1 MTSVD
6 LSFNRENQKLGII
19 CNSMDH
25 KVIIPFRWLSKDGKL
40 LLSARIL
47 RTFAYGFLSVILAIY
62 LELIGF
68 DELYIGLIL
77 TATLINSVIFTLI
90 ASFYADR
97 IGRRKLL
104 IVYSALMSV
113 SGLVFFV
120 TTNYVALLI
129 SAFIG
134 TINVTG
140 TETGAFLSIEQAML
154 PQIID
159 VPKKR
164 NTLYALY
171 NMAGTFA
178 MSAGILAI
186 GLPQILVQQYGWNQI
201 ESIKPLFI
209 LYSIIGLG
217 VLGIYCLIS
226 NRVEISRNKNN
237 NNGNNNAINIPKPF
251 KRTLSPKSR
260 EIVGKLSGLFAID
273 SFAGGFVIQSIVS
286 FWFFTKFGVELTTL
300 SHIFSI
306 AGVLTAFSFLVA
318 AKLADKI
325 GLINTMVFTHIP
337 SNILIMLVAYAPT
350 LPLAIALYLARM
362 ALSQMDVPTRQ
373 SYIVAVV
380 EENERTAAAGI
391 TNISRNIA
399 QAVSPS
405 LAGYILHSLSVLS
418 APFVLGGV
426 LKIAYDIAL
435 YFNFKNKRPP
445 DEMK

>member
-1 MTSVD
+1 
-6 LSFNRENQKLGII
+6 
-19 CNSMDH
+19 MDS
-25 KVIIPFRWLSKDGKL
+25 KVIIPFKWLTKDGKL
-40 LLSARIL
+40 LLAARTL
-47 RTFAYGFLSVILAIY
+47 RTFAYGFLSVVLAIY
-62 LELIGF
+62 LKLIGF
-68 DELYIGLIL
+68 NDLYIGFIL
-77 TATLINSVIFTLI
+77 TATLLNSVIFTLI

-97 IGRRKLL
+97 IGRRKVL
-104 IVYSALMSV
+104 IAYSALMSI
-113 SGLVFFV
+113 SGLVFFL
-120 TTNYVALLI
+120 TNNYIALII

-140 TETGAFLSIEQAML
+140 TEIGAFLTIEQAML
-154 PQIID
+154 PQTID
-159 VPKKR
+159 EPKKR
-164 NTLYALY
+164 NTVYALY

-178 MSAGILAI
+178 MSAGILVT
-186 GLPQILVQQYGWNQI
+186 GLPHIFAQQYGLNQI
-201 ESIKPLFI
+201 ESIKPLFL

-217 VLGIYCLIS
+217 VLGIYFLIS
-226 NRVEISRNKNN
+226 NRVELRNSNSNSNN
-237 NNGNNNAINIPKPF
+237 DAINTSTSF
-251 KRTLSPKSR
+251 KQTLSPKSR
-260 EIVGKLSGLFAID
+260 EIVAKLSGLFAID

-286 FWFFTKFGVELTTL
+286 LWFFTRFGVELTTL

-325 GLINTMVFTHIP
+325 GLINTMVFTHLP
-337 SNILIMLVAYAPT
+337 SNILIILVAFAPT

-380 EENERTAAAGI
+380 QEDERTAAAGI

-405 LAGYILHSLSVLS
+405 LAGYILQSLSFLS

-426 LKIAYDIAL
+426 LKIAYDIVL
-435 YFNFKNKRPP
+435 YFNFKNKKPP
-445 DEMK
+445 DEMGR